1 MKGNTVNRDRTL
13 PPSRAVV
20 VGGSAGGFTALSALL
35 GELPEAFALPILVVQ
50 HLHPSDQGDFA
61 DHLSRLIRLWVCVP
75 SDKEIIKPG
84 WVYVAPA
91 NYHMLM
97 EKGGTIALSVDERV
111 NWSRP
116 SIDVLFESAALAC
129 EGRLTSV
136 VLSGANADG
145 AQGTRRVKAA
155 GGLTMAQDPIEA
167 EYRVMPQAAIDTGA
181 VDLVLGARE
190 LGHRL
195 IHLAG
200 GSVGSPARPQETR
213 LLR

>member
-1 MKGNTVNRDRTL
+1 M
-13 PPSRAVV
+13 
-20 VGGSAGGFTALSALL
+20 
-35 GELPEAFALPILVVQ
+35 
-50 HLHPSDQGDFA
+50 
-61 DHLSRLIRLWVCVP
+61 P

-116 SIDVLFESAALAC
+116 SIDVLFQSAALAC

-145 AQGTRRVKAA
+145 AQGTKRVKAA